1 MPPSAK
7 SLAAGLKEKCKRGS
21 VEPKEVVN
29 GAADPSY
36 FSANFPSLDNKVL
49 DIVYTA
55 PLTGI
60 FALSTV

>member
-7 SLAAGLKEKCKRGS
+7 SLAATLREKHRRGS
-21 VEPKEVVN
+21 VEPKE

-36 FSANFPSLDNKVL
+36 FGADFPSLDNGML
-49 DIVYTA
+49 DIVYMA

-60 FALSTV
+60 FALNASDHL